1 MFVCVIPS
9 LSVCAH
15 VSSAVIEQASC
26 YTSELMLPESSWQAE
41 EPDSNPHTKHQ
52 GSGSRLLI
60 TTAHTAQLFLTF
72 TDLRTVFFWL
82 LTGTNEKSLCN
93 SLQYS
98 ALTQSLCQISSCP
111 TQLCS
116 SCCVKTQNVRVY
128 PPSPVLIVLKQ
139 TTINDDNYTREI
151 HWRKEKAFTVTNQ
164 RYNGA

>member
-1 MFVCVIPS
+1 MIPS
-9 LSVCAH
+9 VLCFNCVSVWTSAAQWLNRLHIRANASWKLMTSRRAWFKSSHKASGFRLS
-15 VSSAVIEQASC
+15 
-26 YTSELMLPESSWQAE
+26 
-41 EPDSNPHTKHQ
+41 
-52 GSGSRLLI
+52 
-60 TTAHTAQLFLTF
+60 TTNNYCTHSTIIFNIHRF
-72 TDLRTVFFWL
+72 KKSFFWL